1 VSNIGNTTRVSGLAG
16 IGWAILTS
24 GAFLTLSVLAR
35 NWLALNVYIVL
46 IPAVVIGAWLGG
58 RRAGILSTMIMAA
71 GTAYY
76 HMEPFNS
83 FSIEHPSDILHLG
96 SFAVAGCI
104 VAWVSGTLQEDRAI
118 LTATLLSIG
127 DAVVATDRAGR
138 VRTMNRAA
146 ESLTGWTKREA
157 FGRPLEEVFR
167 IFQADTGESVKSEFQ
182 AVLSERRVA
191 NLLDNIS
198 LLSKSG
204 RRIPVEDSMAPV
216 ETRAGCVSGAV
227 LVFRDASKRK
237 QQDAALRES
246 ELLRSRSQRME
257 TVGRLAAGVAHDF
270 NNLLTVINGYS
281 AMLLAETSPGDPRR
295 DWTGAILAAGERAA
309 EVVHQLLVFS
319 RGSNSKHKQEDLNSL
334 VRRAAELLRRLIRSD
349 IQITLDTAKE
359 PLLTMADAG
368 AIDQVV
374 LNLALNARDAMPH
387 GGTLGLET
395 YRAEDAAGKWVV
407 LSVAD
412 TGEGMD
418 QQTREHIF
426 EPFFTTKEVG
436 KGTGL
441 GLSIVFGIV
450 QQHGGHVSTESE
462 SGKGATFR
470 VFLPAM
476 EPGAQ
481 ELSEQSLPATVLQTG
496 AGTVLVV
503 EDHHALRKM
512 TADILAGLGYSV
524 IEAGDAS
531 QAEQAVSEYPGPIG
545 LLLTD
550 LMMPGLSGVDL
561 FNRVAIAHP
570 SIKVLFMSGYIP
582 EDIGNRLPPGADL
595 AFLAKPFTPEQLA
608 LKVAEMIKPR

>member
-1 VSNIGNTTRVSGLAG
+1 VSRIGNAMRASGVAG
-16 IGWAILTS
+16 IGWAILVS
-24 GAFLTLSVLAR
+24 GVFLTLSVLAR
-35 NWLALNVYIVL
+35 NWLDLNIYIVL

-58 RRAGILSTMIMAA
+58 RPGGILSTMIIAA
-71 GTAYY
+71 GTAYF
-76 HMEPFNS
+76 HMAPFDS
-83 FSIEHPSDILHLG
+83 FGVEDPRDILHLV
-96 SFAVAGCI
+96 SFAVAGCV
-104 VAWVSGTLQEDRAI
+104 VALVSGTLQEDHAV

-127 DAVVATDRAGR
+127 DGVVATDRAGR

-157 FGRPLEEVFR
+157 FGRPLEEIFQ
-167 IFQADTGESVKSEFQ
+167 IFQADTGDSVKSKFQ
-182 AVLSERRVA
+182 AVLSDRRAVE
-191 NLLDNIS
+191 LPDNIS

-216 ETRAGCVSGAV
+216 ETRAGRVSGAV

-246 ELLRSRSQRME
+246 EVLRSRSQRME
-257 TVGRLAAGVAHDF
+257 TVGRLAGGVAHDF

-281 AMLLAETSPGDPRR
+281 AMLLAETSTGDPRH
-295 DWTGAILAAGERAA
+295 DWIGAILAAGERAA

-319 RGSNSKHKQEDLNSL
+319 RGSNSEHKQEDLNSL
-334 VRRAAELLRRLIRSD
+334 VRRAVELLRRLIRSD
-349 IQITLDTAKE
+349 IQITLRTAKE

-387 GGTLGLET
+387 GGTLVLET
-395 YRAEDAAGKWVV
+395 YRAEDAAGRWVV

-418 QQTREHIF
+418 EQTREHIF

-441 GLSIVFGIV
+441 GLSIVFGII
-450 QQHGGHVSTESE
+450 QHHGGHLSTESE
-462 SGKGATFR
+462 PGEGATFR
-470 VFLPAM
+470 IFLPAI
-476 EPGAQ
+476 EPAAW
-481 ELSEQSLPATVLQTG
+481 ELPEQSLRATALQTG
-496 AGTVLVV
+496 TGTVLIA
-503 EDHHALRKM
+503 EDHHALRTM
-512 TADILAGLGYSV
+512 TAEILAALGYSV

-531 QAEQAVSEYPGPIG
+531 QAERAVAEHHGAID

-550 LMMPGLSGVDL
+550 LMMPGLSGLDL
-561 FNRVAIAHP
+561 FSRLAITHP

-582 EDIGNRLPPGADL
+582 EDIGKRFPSGADL